1 LLNVLESDDGR
12 AVAVH
17 HNCAK
22 CNGERLDVLC
32 GIVFELENGTIIIG
46 REQPPISG
54 LFASILK
61 PDTEEIRSFARFAP
75 NFLCRPFS

>member
-22 CNGERLDVLC
+22 RNSKRLDVLC
-32 GIVFELENGTIIIG
+32 CIVF
-46 REQPPISG
+46 
-54 LFASILK
+54 
-61 PDTEEIRSFARFAP
+61 
-75 NFLCRPFS
+75 